1 VHPPG
6 ETRWVDRTYALGVDA
21 LSYNLEMWDPEVLK
35 RRVVGRARYIG
46 RERYLDALAHAATIF
61 PSGTV
66 WTELGMGLEPPES
79 TRAGIDALAA
89 MGVLPVVA
97 LVRREE
103 AVVDPAAVA
112 PLLAHLYRT
121 VKECGIAM
129 NWVRD
134 LALGITP
141 LEARHF
147 ADDGAQLALT
157 MQRLTRWRLGA
168 LAARGLARFRR
179 RLRVRRVTAA
189 GEAAH

>member
-1 VHPPG
+1 MCSS
-6 ETRWVDRTYALGVDA
+6 DL
-21 LSYNLEMWDPEVLK
+21 
-35 RRVVGRARYIG
+35 VVGRARYIG

-66 WTELGMGLEPPES
+66 WTELAMGLEPPES

-97 LVRREE
+97 LVGRDE
-103 AVVDPAAVA
+103 ATVDPTTVA

-121 VKECGIAM
+121 VKEHGIAM

-179 RLRVRRVTAA
+179 RLRVRRATPA
-189 GEAAH
+189 EASH